1 LTSCALATPFWTTTQ
16 STTCSKAS
24 LLDAAFLS
32 HISFSD
38 GLQEMDDARA
48 VVGDLIEEYAAAGK
62 SDFLEWCARRD
73 EADKAKAK

>member
-1 LTSCALATPFWTTTQ
+1 
-16 STTCSKAS
+16 
-24 LLDAAFLS
+24 
-32 HISFSD
+32 
-38 GLQEMDDARA
+38 MDDARV